1 MLLQQ
6 LEFGIL
12 QSYPSLPP
20 QIFPEPKQTDLFLA
34 IRPCCIFSKAL
45 DLVLNT
51 FLLLYRVHFFVFY
64 LAK

>member
-1 MLLQQ
+1 MLQQ

-12 QSYPSLPP
+12 KSYPSLPP
-20 QIFPEPKQTDLFLA
+20 QISPEPKRTDLFLA
-34 IRPCCIFSKAL
+34 IRPYCKFSKAL
-45 DLVLNT
+45 DLVLLNT